1 MDSYRMNCRNVSGN
15 CRNRTCGNMT
25 GNRESMIPMDSTSKT
40 CTNIC
45 DRMQETSVQEHLQKL
60 PLQWHMCQCRNSER
74 YMNLPVDFSSEQF
87 SRNFVNHFVEKEA
100 DAGDDGTK

>member
-45 DRMQETSVQEHLQKL
+45 DCMQETSVQEHLQKL
-60 PLQWHMCQCRNSER
+60 PLAMAYVPFQMW
-74 YMNLPVDFSSEQF
+74 
-87 SRNFVNHFVEKEA
+87 EKPYEA
-100 DAGDDGTK
+100 DVALSRGTIFPSIDKPFIGEEAVKNAHTK